1 MTTKANM
8 TVRAD
13 GNPTGSVM
21 AVSYS
26 VADRCFHTY
35 ILNSD
40 NFIIFHLIWYRV
52 AHRLKNTEYGRH
64 GLDL

>member
-40 NFIIFHLIWYRV
+40 NFIIFHVIEFI
-52 AHRLKNTEYGRH
+52 HEGF
-64 GLDL
+64 GLG